1 MDVRQPVHA
10 SAPWKHAY
18 LTVKTESHDH
28 CTECRMLAAGIF
40 LFIASVR
47 LPNLFD
53 FLDIKLSLSIK
64 KNNSAFAK
72 T

>member
-1 MDVRQPVHA
+1 MDVRQPVHCISPMETFTSRMSRLKA
-10 SAPWKHAY
+10 MTTAQSACCG
-18 LTVKTESHDH
+18 V
-28 CTECRMLAAGIF
+28 F